1 MQENIVKKVCKELG
15 ITQKELAKIMGINEG
30 TPAQWSSKGNISQW
44 AINFMNILIEN
55 KKCKEK
61 RGSGDFDFI
70 DYLKSKGFMINK
82 FSLKEKE
89 NCTKYKITFY
99 KTH

>member
-15 ITQKELAKIMGINEG
+15 ITQKELAEMLEVQPSAVSN
-30 TPAQWSSKGNISQW
+30 WSSGKIPKM
-44 AINFMNILIEN
+44 AKIALECMLEN